1 MTMLLTVLL
10 IAGFGG
16 SAKTEYDNVGA
27 ILCSWSGL
35 ALDAGRAAGR
45 TFFEGR
51 EWTEMG
57 LAVVGIGVMVVG
69 FIRLRK

>member
-1 MTMLLTVLL
+1 MTMLLTVFL
-10 IAGFGG
+10 IA
-16 SAKTEYDNVGA
+16 
-27 ILCSWSGL
+27 ILGSWSRWL
-35 ALDAGRAAGR
+35 ALDAGRAAGMI
-45 TFFEGR
+45 FFEGR